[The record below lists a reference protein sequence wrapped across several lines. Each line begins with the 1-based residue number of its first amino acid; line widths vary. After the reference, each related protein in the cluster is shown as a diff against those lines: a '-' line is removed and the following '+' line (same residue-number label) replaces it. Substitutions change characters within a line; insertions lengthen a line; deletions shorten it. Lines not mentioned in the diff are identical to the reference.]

1 MPLFVTNSVTGET
14 TIVDGSGATISGSGG
29 KATIGSGSITVSG
42 SDGAVSTFGSGSLT
56 VSGSG
61 AQTTYGSGSLS
72 GAFGFAITG
81 SLSVSGSNTITN
93 YGSFV
98 SNEAAQDFDFRVE
111 SSNNANMLFVDGGND
126 AVGIGTGTP
135 ITALDIHHN
144 PTGLTND
151 TGGGEVV
158 TFGTEDGTDTLAA
171 GKLMYLN
178 ASGVWKYTD
187 ADAPAT
193 GGSQLLAIALGGAVS
208 DGLLLRGFF
217 DMTTYLAGT
226 FDQGVPVYVSTT
238 ASQGDVGIPNG
249 SGDFVRV
256 IGYCTDTANVI
267 YFNPDGTYIEIS

>member
-1 MPLFVTNSVTGET
+1 VSNWHHRQGKKPIPEVYGRSRLITFLENYFLQPGDPVAVTSLSASSYISASSFYGNGAALTNITASAVEVADGPEMSLQFRYNSPIGRE
-14 TIVDGSGATISGSGG
+14 ISGSANLMFLTGSTDVLQLTGNLGVAG
-29 KATIGSGSITVSG
+29 KA
-42 SDGAVSTFGSGSLT
+42 
-56 VSGSG
+56 
-61 AQTTYGSGSLS
+61 
-72 GAFGFAITG
+72 
-81 SLSVSGSNTITN
+81 
-93 YGSFV
+93 
-98 SNEAAQDFDFRVE
+98 
-111 SSNNANMLFVDGGND
+111 
-126 AVGIGTGTP
+126 GIGTSDP
-135 ITALDIHHN
+135 KVVLDAHHN
-144 PTGLTND
+144 PTSLSND

-193 GGSQLLAIALGGAVS
+193 GGSQLLAIALGGSVS

-256 IGYCTDTANVI
+256 VGYCTDTANVI